1 METGHSVNA
10 ANTIG
15 SHLNP
20 CLNVLIINPSNEQD
34 EDSLCFSVSAIIKQN
49 PSIINS
55 KSSDL
60 VFVLCNEKNLPQ
72 KGTKKT
78 ATEDTEK
85 VEKKVRELTVI
96 F

>member
-1 METGHSVNA
+1 MST
-10 ANTIG
+10 
-15 SHLNP
+15 
-20 CLNVLIINPSNEQD
+20 
-34 EDSLCFSVSAIIKQN
+34 FAIIKQN
-49 PSIINS
+49 RSIINS

-60 VFVLCNEKNLPQ
+60 VFVLRNEKNLPQ
-72 KGTKKT
+72 KDTKKT